1 MENDNHLIQNIK
13 ESLFSI
19 KIILKIIFDTFMSLK
34 EQEKYVYENQKI
46 IITINSDTIKEISDI
61 DKKVSD
67 LLFKNLVF
75 YFNLNKHN

>member
-34 EQEKYVYENQKI
+34 EQEKYVYEN
-46 IITINSDTIKEISDI
+46 
-61 DKKVSD
+61 
-67 LLFKNLVF
+67 
-75 YFNLNKHN
+75 